1 VIIWFLIISADV
13 ILVLEIAGLIKVFNR
28 PVFILLI
35 QGVLTGLSVL
45 INNKYNIGFLKWTD
59 IQIKAKYQSF
69 CLFLKTNHL
78 LSIFGLFIILNS
90 LLLAVCIVRF
100 PQNITD
106 SLYNHLSRIG
116 YWIQQ
121 GSLQHYSGFG
131 IVGMVYPYNNSLL
144 MSLPIIFLRSDILA
158 GFVQFFSAW
167 VCVFSIYIIS
177 RGLGF
182 KRESSM
188 FAGLMILTY
197 MVIIYESI
205 TAQNDLLMA
214 AYIAISFAFLISY
227 INAPKNSYL
236 ILSFFAMALAL
247 GTKQFTALVLPGYLI
262 LFLYGTIRNR
272 MLSLKRVFAYAGFF
286 ALFFLFFGSYCYLQN
301 LAYFGNPFGPKNF
314 VDDISNVSNIGSL
327 PKRMETNSSRLFAQ
341 FISCD
346 GLPPQIATPCMA
358 VKDKVLRPFLSKN
371 IESDQFLYGGTF
383 FRLSRPNVYNAETA
397 WYGVI
402 SWIILLPSLVYMLVI
417 SIKKKKWPNLI
428 LILTS
433 LSYFFLIQVAKSGW
447 DMYQGRYMAISIVL
461 LQPFT
466 SWIFEQRK
474 TVGKIISGVICL
486 FAVLLMVYSTLNN
499 ASLPLVS
506 KDMMVRVEQWG
517 KDHSKLIQKA
527 AYKVKP
533 YLMADKDAW
542 EMSRIDLLTI
552 SNSQMV
558 VPVNFVEKY
567 IPLDGSLGIVS
578 NFNEFPDYLLRGS
591 QVQRRLQRIVN
602 LDTDVSNSKVD
613 YILTA
618 PENKIVSI
626 SGFQIIDQMDGWVL
640 FQKR

>member
-1 VIIWFLIISADV
+1 M
-13 ILVLEIAGLIKVFNR
+13 EIAGLIGVFDQ
-28 PVFILLI
+28 PVFIVLI
-35 QGVLTGLSVL
+35 QGVFTVLSVF
-45 INNKYNIGFLKWTD
+45 INKKFKIGFPKWSD
-59 IQIKAKYQSF
+59 LNIKETYKNF
-69 CLFLKTNHL
+69 CVFQKTHRL

-90 LLLAVCIVRF
+90 LLLAVCIVKF

-131 IVGMVYPYNNSLL
+131 IEGMVYPYNNSLL
-144 MSLPIIFLRSDILA
+144 MSLPIIFLKSDIFA
-158 GFVQFFSAW
+158 GFVQFISAW
-167 VCVFSIYIIS
+167 ACVFSIYIIS
-177 RGLGF
+177 REIGF
-182 KRESSM
+182 KRESSI

-197 MVIIYESI
+197 TVTIYESI

-214 AYIAISFAFLISY
+214 ANIAIAFAFLVSY
-227 INAPKNSYL
+227 INTPKRSYL
-236 ILSFFAMALAL
+236 FLSLCAIALAL
-247 GTKQFTALVLPGYLI
+247 GTKQFTALIIPGYLI

-272 MLSLKRVFAYAGFF
+272 TFSIKREVTWVG
-286 ALFFLFFGSYCYLQN
+286 LFTLLFLFLGSYSYLQN
-301 LAYFGNPFGPKNF
+301 LVHFGSPFGPKNF

-327 PKRMETNSSRLFAQ
+327 PQRLETNTSRLIAQ

-346 GLPPQIATPCMA
+346 GLPPQLATPCMTS
-358 VKDKVLRPFLSKN
+358 KDIVLRPILSKN
-371 IESDQFLYGGTF
+371 SESDQFLYGGTF
-383 FRLSRPNVYNAETA
+383 FRLLRPNVYNAETA
-397 WYGVI
+397 WYGLI

-417 SIKKKKWPNLI
+417 SIKKKKWISLI
-428 LILTS
+428 LIFTA

-474 TVGKIISGVICL
+474 LAGKISSGLICL
-486 FAVLLMVYSTLNN
+486 FALLIMVYSTLNN

-506 KDMMVRVEQWG
+506 KGMMVRIELWG
-517 KDHSKLIQKA
+517 KEHSTLIQKA

-542 EMSRIDLLTI
+542 VMNRIDLMTI
-552 SNSQMV
+552 SNSQMF

-567 IPLDGSLGIVS
+567 VPLDGSLGIVS
-578 NFNEFPDYLLRGS
+578 DFNYFPDYLLRGS
-591 QVQRRLQRIVN
+591 QVQRSLQRII
-602 LDTDVSNSKVD
+602 DIETDVINSNMD

-618 PENKIVSI
+618 PENTIQSI
-626 SGFQIIDQMDGWVL
+626 SGFQLVDQMDGWIL

>member
-1 VIIWFLIISADV
+1 MLTWFLFISADV
-13 ILVLEIAGLIKVFNR
+13 ILVLEIAGLIGVFSQ
-28 PVFILLI
+28 PVFIVLI
-35 QGVLTGLSVL
+35 QGVLTGLSVF
-45 INNKYNIGFLKWTD
+45 INKKFKIGFPKWSDLHINETY
-59 IQIKAKYQSF
+59 KNFST
-69 CLFLKTNHL
+69 FLKTHRL

-90 LLLAVCIVRF
+90 LLLAVCIVKF
-100 PQNITD
+100 PQSITD

-144 MSLPIIFLRSDILA
+144 MSLPIIFLKSDILT

-167 VCVFSIYIIS
+167 ACVFSIYIIS
-177 RGLGF
+177 REIGF
-182 KRESSM
+182 KRESSI

-197 MVIIYESI
+197 TVIIYESI

-214 AYIAISFAFLISY
+214 AYIAIAFAFLVSY
-227 INAPKNSYL
+227 INTPKNSYL
-236 ILSFFAMALAL
+236 ILSLFAMALAL
-247 GTKQFTALVLPGYLI
+247 GTKQFTALIIPGYLS

-272 MLSLKRVFAYAGFF
+272 IFSIKRGLTWVGLFSL
-286 ALFFLFFGSYCYLQN
+286 LFLFFGSYCYLQN
-301 LAYFGNPFGPKNF
+301 LVYFGSPFGPKNF

-327 PKRMETNSSRLFAQ
+327 PQRLETNSSRLFAQ

-346 GLPPQIATPCMA
+346 GLPPQLATPCMTA
-358 VKDKVLRPFLSKN
+358 KDKVLRPILSKN

-397 WYGVI
+397 WYGLI

-417 SIKKKKWPNLI
+417 SIKKKKWTNLI
-428 LILTS
+428 IIFTA

-447 DMYQGRYMAISIVL
+447 DMYQGRYMAVSIIL

-474 TVGKIISGVICL
+474 LAGKIISGLICL
-486 FAVLLMVYSTLNN
+486 IALLIMVYSTLNN
-499 ASLPLVS
+499 ASLPLIS
-506 KDMMVRVEQWG
+506 KGMMVRIEQWG
-517 KDHSKLIQKA
+517 KEHSTLIQKA

-542 EMSRIDLLTI
+542 VMSRIDLLTI
-552 SNSQMV
+552 SNSQMI

-578 NFNEFPDYLLRGS
+578 DFNEFPDYLLRGA
-591 QVQRRLQRIVN
+591 QVQRHLQRIVN
-602 LDTDVSNSKVD
+602 LDIDVSDSKVD
-613 YILTA
+613 YILTT
-618 PENKIVSI
+618 PENNLTAI
-626 SGFQIIDQMDGWVL
+626 SGFAVIEQMDGWAL